1 MLEDDIGRKVVHSAY
16 RVHRDLGPGLIESV
30 YEIALAYELREQG
43 VAVDRQVSVPL
54 VYRGIRFDEG
64 FRIDRLVESKVILE
78 IKSIEAMNNAHRK
91 QLLTYLRLSGHK
103 LGFLLNFGQAL
114 MKQGIVRMANRLE
127 ETR

>member
-64 FRIDRLVESKVILE
+64 FRIDLLVESKVILE

>member
-64 FRIDRLVESKVILE
+64 FRIDLLVESKVILE

-114 MKQGIVRMANRLE
+114 MKQGIVRMANRLA